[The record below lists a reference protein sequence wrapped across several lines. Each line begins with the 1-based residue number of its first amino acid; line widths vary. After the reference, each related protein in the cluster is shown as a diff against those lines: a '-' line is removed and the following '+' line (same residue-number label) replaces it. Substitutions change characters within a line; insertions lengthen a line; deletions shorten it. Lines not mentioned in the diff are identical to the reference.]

1 MAIVV
6 APHFTIPDWELER
19 KFSASGGP
27 GGQHANKA
35 ATRVELTWSIE
46 DSVIL
51 TTEQRATLVR
61 AFGSSVRVVVD
72 DERSQL
78 RNRTIAE
85 ARLAQRL
92 RRAMAKDKPRRATKP
107 TKGSQRRRLDAKR
120 RKSQTKAMRQR
131 PSVDD

>member
-19 KFSASGGP
+19 KFTASGGP

-35 ATRVELTWSIE
+35 ATRVELTWSID

-51 TTEQRATLVR
+51 TDDQRAKLTR
-61 AFGSSVRVVVD
+61 AFGSRIRIVVD

-78 RNRTIAE
+78 RNRSIAE

-92 RRAMAKDKPRRATKP
+92 RRALAKEKPRRATKP
-107 TKGSQRRRLDAKR
+107 TKGSHRRRLDSKR
-120 RKSQTKAMRQR
+120 QRSQTKAMRQR
-131 PSVDD
+131 PSIDD